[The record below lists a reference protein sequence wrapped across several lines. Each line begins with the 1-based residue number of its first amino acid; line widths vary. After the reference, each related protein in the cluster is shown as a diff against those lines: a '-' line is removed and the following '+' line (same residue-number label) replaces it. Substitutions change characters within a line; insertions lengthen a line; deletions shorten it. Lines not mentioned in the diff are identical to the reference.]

1 MFNKLFGKAKNAVSS
16 KLKSSSSFETT
27 DKEVSSILG
36 GMLKTVVTTV
46 SLPFLPIIIIGFIV
60 IFVVVVFLQVTGVPM
75 VVFGVG
81 TDSTN
86 YCKEDPSQVEYAY
99 EPLEGGLAIPHYR
112 QQDERWGKIKMWDV
126 DHWRWTTINA
136 YGCSTTC
143 MAMLASYYND
153 RSIYPD
159 EVSVAIGVDKEGGM
173 NAWQNGFKFVSEY
186 YDITPPVAAESF
198 DDVKEAVKNH
208 QPVIVHYVG
217 GSLFTTAGHFIV
229 IRGMTADGK
238 YLVNDPSD
246 NPPESDWKGGYIN
259 RKFTEEEMK
268 QGYDWAYIFEAK
280 DCEFD
285 EGTTDY
291 IKWAI
296 DIANDNSH
304 GYSQCNGRS
313 GPDYDCSSLV
323 WHSLVYGGGFSK
335 DVLGSTPFSTRN
347 MAEKLKAAGF
357 EEYTYTGHSD
367 LQPGDILWKYGHT
380 GMYVGDDQVVQAL
393 PRNGVICYD
402 ETGDQNGNEISVK
415 VDNRSWTKYY
425 RFMG

>member
-1 MFNKLFGKAKNAVSS
+1 MRFKNLFTKAKKAITYKASS
-16 KLKSSSSFETT
+16 LSQTENTLSS
-27 DKEVSSILG
+27 VIG
-36 GMLKTVVTTV
+36 GMAKTIIATL
-46 SLPFLPIIIIGFIV
+46 SLPIVTPILIGTFVIAFIA
-60 IFVVVVFLQVTGVPM
+60 ITFMQITSYPA

-112 QQDERWGKIKMWDV
+112 QQDERWGSIRMWDV
-126 DHWRWTTINA
+126 DHWHWTTIHA

-159 EVSVAIGVDKEGGM
+159 EVSVAIGADKEGGM
-173 NAWQNGFKFVSEY
+173 NAWQGGFKFVSEY
-186 YDITPPVAAESF
+186 YGITPPVAAESF

-208 QPVIVHYVG
+208 QPVVVHYVG

-246 NPPESDWKGGYIN
+246 NPPDSDWKGGYIN

-291 IKWAI
+291 LQWAI
-296 DIANDNSH
+296 DIANDDSH
-304 GYSQCNGRS
+304 GYSQCNRL

-323 WHSLVYGGGFSK
+323 WHSLLNSGYSKEELGGYA
-335 DVLGSTPFSTRN
+335 FSTRTMEGVLTN
-347 MAEKLKAAGF
+347 IGF
-357 EEYTYTGHSD
+357 VKHSYNESE
-367 LQPGDILWKYGHT
+367 LQAGDILWRSGHT
-380 GMYVGDDQVVQAL
+380 GIYAGDGQVVQASSS
-393 PRNGVICYD
+393 REGNGLCGR
-402 ETGDQNGNEISVK
+402 TGDQTGTEIWVSKNTGNWSV
-415 VDNRSWTKYY
+415 YY
-425 RFMG
+425 RKG